1 MARAKQCDNS
11 PDAPRDKNLRGD
23 GIESAREGSWFA
35 PVAITGSQTTYQT
48 NMKTKLA
55 FFRPLLAILALS
67 SIPAAAQSSDTTWV
81 ITRPGDYV
89 LRSNQQVDNGDA
101 IIIRASGVRLN
112 LNGRRISTAARGTG
126 RGIVVENASNVSV
139 FNGLAG
145 GFNANIAITGSN
157 NVSVENIQVTGDGL
171 PPSGGPAE
179 IGLMI
184 IDSRACVVRKN
195 TISSVNLG
203 IFVRGG
209 KSGGNRI
216 QENVV
221 VGGATAAN
229 NLLGICYNPAP
240 GTSPEG
246 PRGDSIYNNH
256 IARFGFAIAVSDRS
270 LGNAF
275 IDNTLASFTGGFR
288 EPQAFEGQGGTNVEG
303 DNTATVIPAENL

>member
-1 MARAKQCDNS
+1 MVRVGENTGK
-11 PDAPRDKNLRGD
+11 PPT
-23 GIESAREGSWFA
+23 IE
-35 PVAITGSQTTYQT
+35 TT
-48 NMKTKLA
+48 MKTRSSFL
-55 FFRPLLAILALS
+55 RPLLALAALS
-67 SIPAAAQSSDTTWV
+67 TLFGAARAADSTWV
-81 ITRPGDYV
+81 ITRPGDYI
-89 LRSNQQVDNGDA
+89 LRSNQEVASGDA
-101 IIIRASGVRLN
+101 IVIRSTGVRLN
-112 LNGRRISTAARGTG
+112 LNGRLVSTEARGTG
-126 RGIVVENASNVSV
+126 RGIVVENASNVRV
-139 FNGLAG
+139 FNGRMG

-157 NVSVENIQVTGDGL
+157 NVEIEGIQVTGDGL

-179 IGLMI
+179 IGLLI
-184 IDSRACVVRKN
+184 IDSRACVVKN
-195 TISSVNLG
+195 NAISSVNLG

-240 GTSPEG
+240 GGTSPEG

-256 IARFGFAIAVSDRS
+256 IARFGFAIAVSERS

-275 IDNTLASFTGGFR
+275 IDNTLASFTGAFR
-288 EPQAFEGQGGTNVEG
+288 EPQAFEGLGGTNVEG

>member
-1 MARAKQCDNS
+1 
-11 PDAPRDKNLRGD
+11 
-23 GIESAREGSWFA
+23 
-35 PVAITGSQTTYQT
+35 
-48 NMKTKLA
+48 MKTKLA

-67 SIPAAAQSSDTTWV
+67 AIPAAAQSSDTTWV

-89 LRSNQQVDNGDA
+89 LRSNQQVNSGDA

-126 RGIVVENASNVSV
+126 RGIVVENSSNVSV

-157 NVSVENIQVTGDGL
+157 NVSVEDIKVTGDGL
-171 PPSGGPAE
+171 APNNGPSE
-179 IGLMI
+179 IGLLI
-184 IDSRACVVRKN
+184 VDSRACVVRKN
-195 TISSVNLG
+195 IISSVNLG

-209 KSGGNRI
+209 KSTGNRI

-240 GTSPEG
+240 GGTSPEG

-256 IARFGFAIAVSDRS
+256 IARFGFAIAVSERS
-270 LGNAF
+270 LGNSF

>member
-1 MARAKQCDNS
+1 
-11 PDAPRDKNLRGD
+11 
-23 GIESAREGSWFA
+23 
-35 PVAITGSQTTYQT
+35 
-48 NMKTKLA
+48 MKTRLA
-55 FFRPLLAILALS
+55 FLRPLFAILALS
-67 SIPAAAQSSDTTWV
+67 TLPAAAQSSSRSTWV
-81 ITRPGDYV
+81 ITRPGDYI
-89 LRSNQQVDNGDA
+89 LRSNQEVTSGDA
-101 IIIRASGVRLN
+101 IVIRSTGVRLN
-112 LNGRRISTAARGTG
+112 LNGRLVSTAARGTG
-126 RGIVVENASNVSV
+126 RGIVVENASNVRV
-139 FNGLAG
+139 FNGRMG

-157 NVSVENIQVTGDGL
+157 NVEIEDIQVTGDGL
-171 PPSGGPAE
+171 APNNGPSE

-195 TISSVNLG
+195 IISSVNLG

-209 KSGGNRI
+209 KSSGNRI

-275 IDNTLASFTGGFR
+275 IDNTLASFSGGFR
-288 EPQAFEGQGGTNVEG
+288 EPEAFEGQGGTNVEG
-303 DNTATVIPAENL
+303 DNTATVIPAEDL

>member
-1 MARAKQCDNS
+1 
-11 PDAPRDKNLRGD
+11 
-23 GIESAREGSWFA
+23 
-35 PVAITGSQTTYQT
+35 
-48 NMKTKLA
+48 MKTKLA

-67 SIPAAAQSSDTTWV
+67 TLPGAAQSNGSTWV
-81 ITRPGDYV
+81 IDRPGDYL
-89 LRSNQQVDNGDA
+89 LRRDQEVKTGDA
-101 IIIRASGVRLN
+101 IVIRSTGVRLN

-126 RGIVVENASNVSV
+126 RGIVVENSSNVTV
-139 FNGLAG
+139 FNGRMG

-157 NVSVENIQVTGDGL
+157 NVEIEGIQVTGDGL

-184 IDSRACVVRKN
+184 IDSRACVVKNN

-209 KSGGNRI
+209 KSAGNRI

-240 GTSPEG
+240 GGTSPEG

-256 IARFGFAIAVSDRS
+256 IARFGFAIAVSERS

-275 IDNTLASFTGGFR
+275 IDNTLASFTGAFR

-303 DNTATVIPAENL
+303 DNTATVIPADDL